1 MNKEFISVK
10 QGISII
16 IIFIMG
22 SSLVLPTGAEAK
34 NDLWIA
40 IILGFVM
47 AVPFITIYARVIS
60 LFPNKDFFDIV
71 ELLFGKIGGK
81 FIALLYIWFAL
92 YLGSLVLRNF
102 GEYLSAVGIPS
113 TPMIVT
119 MSILAL
125 LCIWVTKEGIE
136 VLGRLCLLAVRFLVI
151 LVILTVVLLTT
162 EWDFD
167 NVLPIFYNGY
177 KPVLIGAMNVFSFPF
192 TEIVVFMMISS
203 LDGVKNIYKTFW
215 FGLAI
220 GGLVVFLTSVNEL
233 MTLGYEL
240 YQQSYF
246 PSHIAVSR
254 LDIGNLLQRLEILPA
269 VALLTGGF
277 VKISTCLLAASK
289 GLSRVFEYDHYRF
302 IVTPLGILMVNLA
315 YLVYNNIMDMV
326 SWAKDYW
333 PIYAFPFQVILPLII
348 WIAAEFKARR
358 LKTRE

>member
-10 QGISII
+10 QGISIL

-22 SSLVLPTGAEAK
+22 SSMVLPTATDAE

-47 AVPFITIYARVIS
+47 AVPMITIYARIIS

-81 FIALLYIWFAL
+81 FIALLYIWFAF

-119 MSILAL
+119 MSILGL
-125 LCIWVTKEGIE
+125 LCIWVTKEGVE
-136 VLGRLCLLAVRFLVI
+136 VLGRLCLFAVRFLVVSI
-151 LVILTVVLLTT
+151 IFIVLLLTT
-162 EWDFD
+162 EWDFK
-167 NVLPIFYNGY
+167 NILPIFYNGY
-177 KPVLIGAMNVFSFPF
+177 KPVLAGAMGAFAFPF

-203 LDGVKNIYKTFW
+203 LNGAKNIYKTFW

-220 GGLVVFLTSVNEL
+220 GGSIIFLTSITEL
-233 MTLGYEL
+233 LTLGYEL
-240 YQQSYF
+240 YHQSYF

-254 LDIGNLLQRLEILPA
+254 LNIGNLLQRLEIIPA

-302 IVTPLGILMVNLA
+302 IVTPLGILMINLA
-315 YLVYNNIMDMV
+315 YLVYDNIMDMV
-326 SWAKDYW
+326 SWAQDYW
-333 PIYAFPFQVILPLII
+333 PIFAFPFQVILPLII
-348 WIAAEFKARR
+348 WIAAELKAKR
-358 LKTRE
+358 LKERQ